1 MVRPRRRAGLTAAGY
16 LAVSVAA
23 VLRAA
28 AEPGSIGGRIVDPL
42 LARLP
47 AAVYVEA
54 IAGTTF
60 PAPAE
65 HPVINQENLVFTP
78 HVLPVLRGTTV
89 DFRNSD
95 TVKHNIFSTR
105 KSPTVFNLGT
115 YGAGV
120 VKSVTLD
127 RPGVVTLLC
136 NVHSEMSAYVVVVE
150 TPYFTVTDREGRF
163 AIKDVPAGKYK
174 IAFWHEVLTG
184 EARTVEVEG
193 GGTAQVEW
201 TRTKRR

>member
-1 MVRPRRRAGLTAAGY
+1 MVRPRRRAGLTAAGC
-16 LAVSVAA
+16 LVVSVAA
-23 VLRAA
+23 VLRAT
-28 AEPGSIGGRIVDPL
+28 AEPGSIEGRIADPL

-65 HPVINQENLVFTP
+65 HPVIDQRSLVFIP

-95 TVKHNIFSTR
+95 TVKHNIFSSR

-120 VKSVTLD
+120 VKSVTFD

-136 NVHSEMSAYVVVVE
+136 NVHAEMSAYVVVVE

-163 AIKDVPAGKYK
+163 AIKGVPPGRYQL
-174 IAFWHEVLTG
+174 AFWHEILTG
-184 EARTVEVEG
+184 EAQAAQVESSRA
-193 GGTAQVEW
+193 AQVEW